1 MDETPLHD
9 ILQLEE
15 ELRQRLAAEAAQL
28 QAALALCERE
38 LAAGLAAFT
47 QELQAEREERH
58 VAACRAGQ
66 KDQVAAVTAAQ
77 ERTTALAAIS
87 DDDLR
92 AVLGRQL
99 PRLWP
104 GRWHDHPHGQG

>member
-15 ELRQRLAAEAAQL
+15 ELRQRLADEAARL
-28 QAALALCERE
+28 QAALALCDRE
-38 LAAGLAAFT
+38 IAAGLTTYA
-47 QELQAEREERH
+47 QELQAEGEERR

-66 KDQVAAVTAAQ
+66 ESQVAAVKAAQ
-77 ERTTALAAIS
+77 ERTAALAAIS

-92 AVLGRQL
+92 AVLRRQL

>member
-15 ELRQRLAAEAAQL
+15 ELRRRLADEAARL
-28 QAALALCERE
+28 QTALALCDRE
-38 LAAGLAAFT
+38 LAADLAALER
-47 QELQAEREERH
+47 ELQDQGQAART
-58 VAACRAGQ
+58 AACRVGAEEQ
-66 KDQVAAVTAAQ
+66 AAAVTTAR
-77 ERTTALAAIS
+77 ERVAALAAIS
-87 DDDLR
+87 DTRLC
-92 AVLGRQL
+92 AVLRRQL